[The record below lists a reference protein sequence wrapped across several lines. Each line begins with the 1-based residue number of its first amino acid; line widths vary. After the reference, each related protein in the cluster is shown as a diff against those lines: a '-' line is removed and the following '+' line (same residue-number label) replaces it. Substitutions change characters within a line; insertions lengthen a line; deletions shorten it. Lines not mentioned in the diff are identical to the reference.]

1 MWIYR
6 QSTGIFMQNK
16 PGGIWYKGY
25 AGHPPYVNDPYSQDL
40 IAQGPLPRWFYTM
53 KAAIT
58 HPTLGPVAIELV
70 PQDDPFGR
78 MLGRSRFW
86 IHPDNPEHPG
96 KSSDGCIVLPHDAR
110 VAIDAQTDRDL
121 EVTW

>member
-40 IAQGPLPRWFYTM
+40 IAQGPLPRGFYLIGS
-53 KAAIT
+53 AFE
-58 HPTLGPVAIELV
+58 HPSLGPVAMRL
-70 PQDDPFGR
+70 DPDTCNR
-78 MLGRSRFW
+78 MYGRSEFL
-86 IHPDNPEHPG
+86 IHGDNPEHPG

-110 VAIDAQTDRDL
+110 VAIDASEDRQL